1 MSNSKKIN
9 VLIVKL
15 ASIGD
20 VLASS
25 SLPRAIKESNPNV
38 NLLHLVMR
46 NCSFVTDNNPFID
59 EQCIIEF
66 IPSGSKFIDLIRIF
80 KVLLILRRKN
90 IDIAFI
96 MHRNIIFQVI
106 CKFAGIKKI
115 YGYTSRFN
123 PFYTKHIKYSF
134 DVNRTLQDCELI
146 RVGGVDIECP
156 QTLDYFPKILELQP
170 SLNQLVPEVFVACN
184 PGGGNAHSPADNRMW
199 PIEHYA
205 ELINRSALP
214 FVVLGYG
221 PSDEKRATR
230 LSELVKSGRMINLVG
245 KTTFSET
252 ALILGRAS
260 VYVGND
266 SSLMFLAAAMRTKTL
281 GLYGPTQAVAAN
293 PIGKQQYAI
302 RSDAPCAPCYNPYQ
316 GIKGSMYTC
325 KNNLCMQIISVDTVL
340 NKMNELIDIKAVL
353 E

>member
-1 MSNSKKIN
+1 MSNLNRIN
-9 VLIVKL
+9 ILIVKL

-25 SLPRAIKESNPNV
+25 SVPRAIKESNPNV

-46 NCSFVTDNNPFID
+46 NCDFVIDNNPYID
-59 EQCIIEF
+59 ERCIMEF
-66 IPSGSKFIDLIRIF
+66 VPSGSRIVDLIRVF
-80 KVLLILRRKN
+80 KVALMLRRKN

-123 PFYTKHIKYSF
+123 PFYTDHIKYSF

-146 RVGGVDIECP
+146 RVGGVDIKPP
-156 QTLDYFPKILELQP
+156 QSLDFFPKILELQP
-170 SLNQLVPEVFVACN
+170 SLNQLMPEVYVACN
-184 PGGGNAHSPADNRMW
+184 PGGGNPHSPADNRVW

-230 LSELVKSGRMINLVG
+230 LSQLVKSERMINLVG

-266 SSLMFLAAAMRTKTL
+266 SSLMFLAAAMKTKTL
-281 GLYGPTQAVAAN
+281 GLFGPTQAVAAN

-302 RSDAPCAPCYNPYQ
+302 RSDAPCAPCYNPYH

-325 KNNLCMQIISVDTVL
+325 KNNLCMQLISVDTVF
-340 NKMNELIDIKAVL
+340 NKMNELIGLKVSL